1 MNYSGFTKNGL
12 RNAEFFL
19 TKIVE
24 GKPGESIVFI
34 ANEFTYPETELM
46 AICSKKLG
54 MKPVVIDL
62 SVYGINWFQKED
74 FTYNPAIR
82 ACIEAADICVTTCMS
97 FGKLLGSSKAMD
109 GILTG
114 KQRCFA
120 YWAHFM
126 QEWEF
131 DQYQVLMA
139 HKRPLPLRKLIEKSH
154 VLHLTTAKGTDITCQ
169 VGLENMNSIYEV
181 CAIVPFF
188 SEVAIIPKFGT
199 VSGVAVVDGA
209 SSRFYGEDSVALRT
223 NDFGNRDLQLGP
235 TIMTFEKGVLT
246 KLEGHPV
253 HTERIEKWMNSFTP
267 VANHVDEVGLV
278 TCTDRI
284 NDDYQWR
291 VFNDGSHHSNSFH
304 IALGNNVNEREEI
317 VHAKAHCD
325 FDIWNP
331 TMELDGHIIY
341 KDGKFDDEYIF
352 VQTGYELPEKF

>member
-12 RNAEFFL
+12 KNAEFFL
-19 TKIVE
+19 TRIVE

-46 AICSKKLG
+46 AICSRKLG
-54 MKPVVIDL
+54 MKPFIIDL
-62 SVYGINWFQKED
+62 SVYGINWFMKED
-74 FTYNPAIR
+74 FEYIPAIR
-82 ACIEAADICVTTCMS
+82 ACIESADICVTTCMT
-97 FGKLLGSSKAMD
+97 FAKLLGSSKAMD

-131 DQYQVLMA
+131 DQKKVLMA
-139 HKRPLPLRKLIEKSH
+139 HKRPLPLRELVEKSK

-169 VGLENMNSIYEV
+169 VGQDKMNSIYEV

-188 SEVAIIPKFGT
+188 SEVAIIPKYGT

-209 SSRFYGEDSVALRT
+209 SSRVKGEESVALRI
-223 NDFGNRDLQLGP
+223 NEFGNRDINLAP
-235 TIMTFEKGVLT
+235 TVMKFDKGVLT
-246 KLEGHPV
+246 SLEGDPLHV
-253 HTERIEKWMNSFTP
+253 NRIEKWINSFDP
-267 VANHVDEVGLV
+267 IADRVDEVGLV

-304 IALGNNVNEREEI
+304 IALGNNVSEREEI

-325 FDIWNP
+325 FDIYDP
-331 TMELDGHIIY
+331 VMELDGHIIY
-341 KDGKFDDEYIF
+341 KDGEFDDEYIF
-352 VQTGYELPEKF
+352 AQTGHELPEI